1 MSKNKEKIQK
11 FKEAG
16 DSRYISQ
23 NKLDKAFFQHDLVY
37 GLTRTT
43 TLIKVLRDKAFNI
56 TKNPKHD
63 EYQRGFASMVCKYF
77 DKKSFGCG
85 VTSEIMSKQKLGKLS
100 IRKLKK
106 QKVYL
111 TFKDNI
117 WGAGLADI
125 QLKNVM

>member
-1 MSKNKEKIQK
+1 
-11 FKEAG
+11 
-16 DSRYISQ
+16 
-23 NKLDKAFFQHDLVY
+23 
-37 GLTRTT
+37 
-43 TLIKVLRDKAFNI
+43 
-56 TKNPKHD
+56 
-63 EYQRGFASMVCKYF
+63 MVCKYF

-111 TFKDNI
+111 PFKDNI

-125 QLKNVM
+125 QLKNVMQDFNFFMRNCIICMCCSLKNKRRVTNTNVLQKILDGSNWKPNKQWVDKGS